1 MRTSFGWQSMMMRKS
16 ENFSPQEAAFF
27 GQIFPCV
34 KVYFNKGEIK
44 FCPVFYKYTNCTY
57 ATEQEGRGRCILDS
71 TYK

>member
-44 FCPVFYKYTNCTY
+44 FCFCPATAQTRVEKLGRLIVGLGSRAYK
-57 ATEQEGRGRCILDS
+57 
-71 TYK
+71 